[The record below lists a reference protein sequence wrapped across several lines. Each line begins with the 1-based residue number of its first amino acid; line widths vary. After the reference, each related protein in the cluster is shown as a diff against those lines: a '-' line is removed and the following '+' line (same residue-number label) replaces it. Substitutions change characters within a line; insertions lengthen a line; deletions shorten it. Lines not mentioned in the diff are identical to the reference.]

1 MRIRFTI
8 AVINIATVEY
18 FKNLLLFAVIILN
31 KSFPSRED
39 ICRAREKCD
48 TLGEL
53 FFFNPYDFIT
63 ENIWE
68 FHCREKNQLGINQK
82 IDAKFKSHRQ
92 KKNQLLNAVL
102 PWHILCGCFFCVNLL
117 YSWGMTFSLGAM
129 VLFRESLLLHENSFC

>member
-18 FKNLLLFAVIILN
+18 FKNLLFAVIILN

-63 ENIWE
+63 ESIWE

-82 IDAKFKSHRQ
+82 TDAKFKSHRQ
-92 KKNQLLNAVL
+92 KKINFSMLFCPGTYFVV
-102 PWHILCGCFFCVNLL
+102 GCYV
-117 YSWGMTFSLGAM
+117 
-129 VLFRESLLLHENSFC
+129 